1 VKLALHG
8 LALGAAL
15 LAAPLANSSAT
26 AQHSAPT
33 PGAAAPLQRGLLALR
48 AGTIHLVDEGAVIQ
62 NGTVLVRG
70 GRILAVGT
78 QVQIPPDALVIDY
91 GADAVLTPG
100 FVLADSGL
108 AQGTPS
114 ARTAEPGLLATDNF
128 DFYARCEQPL
138 SGGVTTAYITPSRV
152 RLIAGQGAVVKLA
165 GGDSPERVLRAPAA
179 VHGAINGESRAAPG
193 YWEPPVPATS
203 DTGLGVAQ
211 RQLPRTLG
219 GALVALR
226 ELIEAA
232 RQGVVA
238 EDFGPRAAA
247 DLAPLLSKRLTWR
260 LAATEQPEIRAA
272 IALAAEY
279 GFPLVI
285 DDAQDAGPLAAEI
298 AKSGAGV
305 VYRSPFHPERSFQ
318 DRGAGP
324 DARWPEYDV
333 PSKLV
338 AAGVR
343 LAIAPSTST
352 NPRDLRF
359 AAALARRGGL
369 DEAAAL
375 RAITLGAAEILGVSA
390 RVGSIAPGKDADFA
404 VLNGPPLDP
413 TSSVLATWVQGELA
427 WTPAVS
433 SASPTPAGPVVV
445 QVAELHVGD
454 GRVLRPGELLLSG
467 GKIVEIGERVG
478 RPRGAQLVRGA
489 AAMPGI
495 VDAFGHLGLE
505 DSTRLPATDF
515 KLARIVAPG
524 DPLDRR
530 VARSGVTTVVMSPR
544 GSSPT
549 GAPVLAYKP
558 AASTLDGLV
567 LRDPVALRMRWS
579 ERNRAK
585 SGEAVKAAL
594 DKAVKYQEKWLE
606 YEKALAAWKPD
617 PNASEETEE
626 DADAAEPKKEDATE
640 GGDKDKDAKD
650 EGEDKSSDKDAK
662 KPDAKDAKDS
672 KEGAKESGKD
682 SKDKKSRAKKDGD
695 KGKDEAEPLPADP
708 FTGVWTSELAVPPR
722 AEPSAA
728 RLQLI
733 EEHGELRGS
742 LRCDALSSEL
752 VLLTGT
758 RKEAHVSL
766 SGAADRGL
774 VLIEGDWRSG
784 KLECVIGQGS
794 WQSKASFEQTSKEYP
809 RAQRSEQRKPK
820 TEEAKPAPSAKSGG
834 KPQPPRIDE
843 RLEPLRQAM
852 LGQGALIV
860 EVERADEI
868 LACVDAC
875 AAAGIKPV
883 LLGAEDAWKVAERL
897 RGRVAGVLLS
907 PQVLRY
913 EPQLGTNVA
922 NRYAEL
928 QTAGIPV
935 AFHSSAEDGAA
946 DLLLRALFAVSQGMS
961 PTGALR
967 ALTSDAA
974 AMLGLG
980 SRVGRLEVGL
990 DADVL
995 VLDSSPLDSTPQV
1008 VRAFVNG
1015 AEVLP

>member
-1 VKLALHG
+1 MRALLG
-8 LALGAAL
+8 LALCAAL
-15 LAAPLANSSAT
+15 PAAAFASAA
-26 AQHSAPT
+26 AQQSAPT
-33 PGAAAPLQRGLLALR
+33 SASPRGVLALR
-48 AGTIHLVDEGAVIQ
+48 AGTIHLVDEASVIE

-78 QVQIPPDALVIDY
+78 EVQIPPDALVIDY

-165 GGDSPERVLRAPAA
+165 GGDSPERILRAPAA
-179 VHGAINGESRAAPG
+179 VHGAINGESRATPG

-232 RQGVVA
+232 RQGEVA
-238 EDFGPRAAA
+238 ADFGPRAAA
-247 DLAPLLSKRLTWR
+247 ELAPLLAKRLTWR

-305 VYRSPFHPERSFQ
+305 VYRSPFHPERGFQ
-318 DRGAGP
+318 DRGDGP
-324 DARWPEYDV
+324 EARWPEYDV

-433 SASPTPAGPVVV
+433 SASPAPAAPVVV

-454 GRVLRPGELLLSG
+454 GRVLRPGELLLAG
-467 GKIVEIGERVG
+467 GKIAEIGERVG

-495 VDAFGHLGLE
+495 IDAFGHLGLE

-515 KLARIVAPG
+515 KLGRIVSPG
-524 DPLDRR
+524 DQLDRR
-530 VARSGVTTVVMSPR
+530 VARSGVTTVVMAPR

-558 AASTLDGLV
+558 AATKLDGLV

-617 PNASEETEE
+617 PNASAQTEE
-626 DADAAEPKKEDATE
+626 ESSATAEEMKDGEEAADGKEGE
-640 GGDKDKDAKD
+640 KDAKS
-650 EGEDKSSDKDAK
+650 EGEDKAEKSEKDAK
-662 KPDAKDAKDS
+662 KPDAKDAKDGG
-672 KEGAKESGKD
+672 KDAKESA
-682 SKDKKSRAKKDGD
+682 KDKKSRSKKD
-695 KGKDEAEPLPADP
+695 KDEAEPLPADP
-708 FTGVWTSELAVPPR
+708 FTGVWTGELAVPPR
-722 AEPSAA
+722 AEASSA

-733 EEHGELRGS
+733 EEPAGELRGS

-752 VLLTGT
+752 VLLGGT
-758 RKEAHVSL
+758 RKEGHLSL

-794 WQSKASFEQTSKEYP
+794 WQSKASFEQSSKEYP
-809 RAQRSEQRKPK
+809 RAQRSEWRKPK
-820 TEEAKPAPSAKSGG
+820 TEEAKTSASASTNAKSGA

-860 EVERADEI
+860 EVERADDI

-875 AAAGIKPV
+875 VAAGIKPV
-883 LLGAEDAWKVAERL
+883 LLGAEEAWKIADRL

-928 QTAGIPV
+928 QSAGIPV

-980 SRVGRLEVGL
+980 SRIGRLEVGL

>member
-1 VKLALHG
+1 VNRALLG
-8 LALGAAL
+8 LALGAVLPLTIGAH
-15 LAAPLANSSAT
+15 APLAQSSPAT
-26 AQHSAPT
+26 AGAT
-33 PGAAAPLQRGLLALR
+33 PVQRGLVALR
-48 AGTIHLVDEGAVIQ
+48 AGTIHLVDEGAVIE

-78 QVQIPPDALVIDY
+78 QVQVPPDALVIDY

-108 AQGTPS
+108 AQGAPS

-138 SGGVTTAYITPSRV
+138 SGGVTTAYITPSRL
-152 RLIAGQGAVVKLA
+152 RLISGQGAVVKLA

-232 RQGVVA
+232 RRGVVA

-247 DLAPLLSKRLTWR
+247 ELAPLLSKRLTWR

-305 VYRSPFHPERSFQ
+305 VYRSPFHPERGFQ
-318 DRGAGP
+318 DRGDGP
-324 DARWPEYDV
+324 EARWPEYDV
-333 PSKLV
+333 PAKLV

-343 LAIAPSTST
+343 LAIAPSTTT

-413 TSSVLATWVQGELA
+413 TSSVLATWVHGELA

-433 SASPTPAGPVVV
+433 SASPAPVAPVVV

-454 GRVLRPGELLLSG
+454 GRVLRPGEMLLVG
-467 GKIVEIGERVG
+467 GKIAEIGERVG

-505 DSTRLPATDF
+505 NSGRLPATDF
-515 KLARIVAPG
+515 KLGRIVSTG
-524 DPLDRR
+524 DRLDRR
-530 VARSGVTTVVMSPR
+530 VARAGVTTVVMAPR

-558 AASTLDGLV
+558 AATKLDGLV
-567 LRDPVALRMRWS
+567 LRDPIALRMRWS

-594 DKAVKYQEKWLE
+594 DKLAKYQEKWLE
-606 YEKALAAWKPD
+606 YEKALASWKPD
-617 PNASEETEE
+617 ASASAEAEE
-626 DADAAEPKKEDATE
+626 DTGAPADETKDSEDAAGDKE
-640 GGDKDKDAKD
+640 KDKDAKS
-650 EGEDKSSDKDAK
+650 EGDDKAEKSDKDAK
-662 KPDAKDAKDS
+662 KSDAKDN
-672 KEGAKESGKD
+672 KD
-682 SKDKKSRAKKDGD
+682 SKDKKKGSKKD
-695 KGKDEAEPLPADP
+695 KEDEPVPADP
-708 FTGVWTSELAVPPR
+708 FTGVWTGEVAVPPR
-722 AEPSAA
+722 AEASAA

-733 EEHGELRGS
+733 EEPAGELRGS

-752 VLLTGT
+752 VLLGGT
-758 RKEAHVSL
+758 RKDGHLSL

-774 VLIEGDWRSG
+774 LLIEGDWRSG

-809 RAQRSEQRKPK
+809 RAERSERRKPK
-820 TEEAKPAPSAKSGG
+820 AEEAKPAASASAKSGA
-834 KPQPPRIDE
+834 KPQPPKIDE

-852 LGQGALIV
+852 LGQGALII
-860 EVERADEI
+860 EVDRADEI

-883 LLGAEDAWKVAERL
+883 LLGAEEAWKIADRL

-928 QTAGIPV
+928 QSAGIPV
-935 AFHSSAEDGAA
+935 AFHSSSEDGAA

-974 AMLGLG
+974 GMLGLG